1 MQARTLHAG
10 PQQLTVQ
17 AGATATAGSTK
28 TRNPTREA
36 PRPQPGLLEGPKGT
50 RRTIALAR
58 PEGTTLRLHRPSV
71 DGVQNLVRK
80 IDRVLDSTTDQTRI
94 VESVA
99 RELKKLVARPDAI
112 DDALIRTDP
121 TRYTRTLLYRDP
133 QKRYVVLLL
142 AWSPHQASP
151 VHDHECWGAVGIA
164 RGKLAETR
172 YDRAPEGHLVAQE
185 TAIERRGDVTT
196 VNPPETDLHRMRN
209 PTDEVTVTIHV
220 YGRDMT
226 EANVY
231 DENTGAATRKEIH
244 IDFFGPLAG

>member
-1 MQARTLHAG
+1 M
-10 PQQLTVQ
+10 
-17 AGATATAGSTK
+17 
-28 TRNPTREA
+28 
-36 PRPQPGLLEGPKGT
+36 LEGPGGT

-58 PEGTTLRLHRPSV
+58 PDGATLRLHRPAV

-80 IDRVLDSTTDQTRI
+80 IDLVLETTTDQTQI
-94 VESVA
+94 VDAIA
-99 RELKKLVARPDAI
+99 REMKKLVARPDAI

-121 TRYTRTLLYRDP
+121 SRYTRTLLYRDP

-151 VHDHECWGAVGIA
+151 IHDHACWGAVGIA

-172 YDRAPEGHLVAQE
+172 YDRAPNGRLVPQE

-196 VNPPETDLHRMRN
+196 VNPPETDLHRMSN
-209 PTDEVTVTIHV
+209 PTNGVTATIHV

-231 DENTGAATRKEIH
+231 DEATGAATSKDIH
-244 IDFFGPLAG
+244 IDFFGPLAT